1 MQSLRQPARQM
12 PLNSGSVPKL
22 PAGAGSSRRPNHT
35 STRPRFQPAS
45 PRRNSDI
52 VSPPSFTSE
61 ASTIIARRVLDQ
73 RKFHAVAEWID
84 ALRPHAHAIPQPK
97 SPSRSPA
104 TARTAIRLANN
115 RMMAVL
121 IRASLPGNFL
131 QPVNAHQPFPEN
143 LHQLHE
149 ESELMHRKAQTSAQ
163 KGSAPNI
170 PPQSGF
176 PYFAPSSIP

>member
-22 PAGAGSSRRPNHT
+22 PAGAGSSRKPNHT

-97 SPSRSPA
+97 SPSRPPA

-131 QPVNAHQPFPEN
+131 QPVNAHQPFHEN

-149 ESELMHRKAQTSAQ
+149 ESNFCTEMISAEY
-163 KGSAPNI
+163 SSPRW
-170 PPQSGF
+170 
-176 PYFAPSSIP
+176 PSMNCAVFHSI